1 MEEILKKQQQK
12 FNKVRDQMQH
22 WDDLQRRLLFQF
34 SNASSIILRL
44 EVLGD
49 KNKYGGLRGVDGIEN
64 AVLCR
69 QLESLET
76 ILLSINKTMEDFH
89 GIVLF
94 LEKMV
99 RDSKQQV
106 QGGSNRLSA
115 KLMQQRIGVKPSLSD
130 CLQGLAILQEMHS
143 SEYLLKKSVISALT
157 KIALKPSATNLATN
171 LGALR
176 QLLVDQPNIPKD
188 EVQFLFDIIFS
199 EDIS

>member
-1 MEEILKKQQQK
+1 MEEIVKKQQQK
-12 FNKVRDQMQH
+12 FNKVREQMQH
-22 WDDLQRRLLFQF
+22 WDDIQRRLIFQF

-49 KNKYGGLRGVDGIEN
+49 KNYYGSLRGVDGIHD
-64 AVLCR
+64 AVLR
-69 QLESLET
+69 KQMKSLET
-76 ILLSINKTMEDFH
+76 ILVSIKKIMEDFQ
-89 GIVLF
+89 GIVVF

-106 QGGSNRLSA
+106 QGGSNRLST
-115 KLMQQRIGVKPSLSD
+115 KQLQQRIGVKPSLSD

-143 SEYLLKKSVISALT
+143 SEYLLKKSVISALM
-157 KIALKPSATNLATN
+157 KIALKPRATD